1 MTKEKSMTFESP
13 AFAEDEILRQSP
25 GLPKVIST
33 SAGRSTSDFLAQ
45 VEANKTELRKQLASH
60 GALLFRKCG
69 MNTTEDFH
77 RLLEGLQID
86 PCDPNH
92 YYGEVMRAATGDN
105 VMEPTLVP
113 PDLVIAPHNESAF
126 WYKQPEYISFFCQE
140 TNALA
145 GQTPIINCA
154 KVAAD
159 FAPELREK
167 LLQSSAVNEYVFDDL
182 HSNKTLV
189 KGQKRNTWQVAF
201 QTSEREAVEAIAA
214 ERNDVELLWR
224 KSGALHIKIKS
235 AVFVTHPTTGELCFR
250 AMRAFDF
257 ANVKYMLEEFAKD
270 QMPYHKYLSSKS
282 IIGLSS
288 WLTGNNLIEHQKYS
302 WKTTIENGPELTPEE
317 SACVTETL
325 FKHATIFRWH
335 PEDVLVIDNVKA
347 AHGRLNV
354 DAKRVIHVFMS
365 KYIDQKTIMVPAA
378 EATL

>member
-1 MTKEKSMTFESP
+1 MTFESP
-13 AFAEDEILRQSP
+13 VFSKEEILRHSQ
-25 GLPKVIST
+25 GFPKVLATPSGMST
-33 SAGRSTSDFLAQ
+33 NAFLDRVKENQ
-45 VEANKTELRKQLASH
+45 TELREQLANH

-69 MNTTEDFH
+69 VKTTENFH
-77 RLLEGLQID
+77 QLLQCLQIEA
-86 PCDPNH
+86 CDPNH

-140 TNALA
+140 TNALG
-145 GQTPIINCA
+145 GQTPIIDCA

-159 FAPELREK
+159 FSPELRGK

-214 ERNDVELLWR
+214 QRNDVELLWR
-224 KSGALHIKIKS
+224 KGGALHVKIKS
-235 AVFVTHPTTGELCFR
+235 GVFANHPTTGELCFR

-302 WKTTIENGPELTPEE
+302 WKTTIENGPELTPAE

-365 KYIDQKTIMVPAA
+365 KYIDQKTFMVPAA
-378 EATL
+378 EATP

>member
-1 MTKEKSMTFESP
+1 MAFESP
-13 AFAEDEILRQSP
+13 TFPEDEILRQSP
-25 GLPKVIST
+25 GLPKILST
-33 SAGRSTSDFLAQ
+33 PSGMSVSDFLAQ
-45 VEANKTELRKQLASH
+45 VKGNQSELREQLASH

-69 MNTTEDFH
+69 VKTTDDFH
-77 RLLEGLQID
+77 QLLNSLNIE

-92 YYGEVMRAATGDN
+92 YYGEVMRASTGDN

-140 TNALA
+140 THALG
-145 GQTPIINCA
+145 GQTPIIDCA

-159 FAPELREK
+159 FSPELREK
-167 LLQSSAVNEYVFDDL
+167 LLESSAVNEYVFDDL

-189 KGQKRNTWQVAF
+189 KGQKRNSWQVAF
-201 QTSEREAVEAIAA
+201 QTSERDVVEAIAA
-214 ERNDVELLWR
+214 ERNDVELFWR
-224 KSGALHIKIKS
+224 KAGALHVKIKS
-235 AVFVTHPTTGELCFR
+235 AVFATHPTTGQLCFR

-257 ANVKYMLEEFAKD
+257 ANVKYMLQEFAKD
-270 QMPYHKYLSSKS
+270 QMPYSKYLSSKS

-288 WLTGNNLIEHQKYS
+288 WLTSKKLVEHQKYS
-302 WKTTIENGPELTPEE
+302 WKTTIQDGPELTPEQRT
-317 SACVTETL
+317 SVTDTL

-335 PEDVLVIDNVKA
+335 PEDVLVIDNVKT

-365 KYIDQKTIMVPAA
+365 KYIDQKTIMVFND
-378 EATL
+378 